1 MFSQVFSD
9 DGEDEEDEGQP
20 PTKKAHIS
28 ADAFYGDDPSES
40 GGLDKGPP
48 ASSRGV
54 AGYNAAAGFEG
65 TIKKSLIKNSVT
77 PWNRAG
83 MSGAEHKAAGG
94 GGATVQRAYSAPKVA
109 PGGLNRAAR
118 RAAGEK

>member
-1 MFSQVFSD
+1 MTIQVFSD
-9 DGEDEEDEGQP
+9 DGEGDEEERP
-20 PTKKAHIS
+20 PTKKAHTS
-28 ADAFYGDDPSES
+28 ADSFYGDDPSE
-40 GGLDKGPP
+40 GGADKGPP
-48 ASSRGV
+48 ASSRGA

-65 TIKKSLIKNSVT
+65 TIKKSLMKNSVT

-83 MSGAEHKAAGG
+83 MSGAEHKTA